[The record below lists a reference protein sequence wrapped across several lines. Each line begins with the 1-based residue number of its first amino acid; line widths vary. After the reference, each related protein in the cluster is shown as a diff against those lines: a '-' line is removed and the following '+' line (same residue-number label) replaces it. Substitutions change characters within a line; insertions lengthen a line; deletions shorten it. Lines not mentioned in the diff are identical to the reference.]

1 VSLVLNHRRTNAKVL
16 SSIKESA
23 VVYRNSEL
31 SKSLY
36 HWKQEL
42 LKKRIPSYS
51 IVNFD

>member
-31 SKSLY
+31 SKSLSLETRII
-36 HWKQEL
+36 KEADSEL
-42 LKKRIPSYS
+42 QYR
-51 IVNFD
+51 